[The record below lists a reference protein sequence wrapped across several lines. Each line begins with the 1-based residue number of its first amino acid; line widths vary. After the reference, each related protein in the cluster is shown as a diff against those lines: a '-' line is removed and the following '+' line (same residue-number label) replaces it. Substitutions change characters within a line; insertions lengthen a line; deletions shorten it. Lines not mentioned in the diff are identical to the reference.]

1 MFRTSYLDQDSLMDL
16 SIQDKK
22 SSSSLEILSLESGD
36 YTQQVEKLIE
46 ETIKRSRTKT
56 EISMLFLALALM
68 CIISASLAN
77 FAFEN
82 LSKHSRISYTFSIF
96 TFCVG
101 SFLLMKRKP
110 EQYSIMPTLVTV
122 ISIIVITER
131 QIFLNPNQYTFAE
144 PVLGLTGVIQYFNTI
159 LLTRRQRILCKV
171 IIWTYYTTRNYQH
184 YGYFSIDLTISVILY
199 SFFIIQTFKVYEN
212 FQEQLKTLYKQQQSL
227 IKEKWQ
233 KTLEMI
239 PQGVVI
245 IDTQSEKITIA
256 NKEIQKIFKINQ
268 ITTNDYLN
276 VKKCLE
282 EFKQKDLQIDTVQEN
297 EPHQQDNLLS
307 KENRENQQKTNDQE
321 INQSMPKLIEAQHE
335 IANNQ
340 NSQPVIQ
347 QCQHNQEKSMWT
359 YIFDK
364 NANKKKIR
372 DSLFKNK
379 KQNLYFQV
387 KASNIAGG
395 TQVIAVLNDISKI
408 KELEKTAKKLRNRFF
423 SQISHELRTPLN
435 SIIPLTQRLKNH
447 PNDPKKDQYISIIL
461 NSSLHLENLVEDA
474 LDMSR
479 LENNKFVINRDY
491 FDVRLTVQQTIEI
504 MEIQVKQKHLQLILE
519 IDDSVSKKIFSDQK
533 RYKQVLFNLVGN
545 AIKFTFKG
553 FIKLK
558 LEYKDKFLI
567 TTIEDTG
574 IGIQESD
581 LSQLFKFFG
590 KLVSASQI
598 NKGGMGLGL
607 NISKLIV
614 NQLKGQ
620 ISVHSNYKKGTTFI
634 FTILDE
640 EEVLSQN
647 ESNQNIIGQSL
658 EDSQSGQQVTTNNIL
673 YENDTTSHDH
683 LLFNKLQSN
692 DRMNDFSLNK
702 KSIMRQNSQSIQ
714 IEESKSSDYSEQS
727 YFVES
732 NNFNEQTLD
741 ERMNLYNSTTDHIP
755 KRDRNLKE
763 DLNESKV
770 NRILIVDDQP
780 YNLFVLEELLS
791 SIDNNFIIDKALN
804 GEQAI
809 EQVMLL
815 KIQTS
820 TEYDFIF
827 LDLNMPV
834 MDGQQTMRKLMK
846 MNHDGTIELAKSK
859 VIALSAMNEDNFLKY
874 DKAKLFKFFV
884 EKPVRTEQLK
894 SVIRDKQ

>member
-1 MFRTSYLDQDSLMDL
+1 
-16 SIQDKK
+16 
-22 SSSSLEILSLESGD
+22 
-36 YTQQVEKLIE
+36 
-46 ETIKRSRTKT
+46 
-56 EISMLFLALALM
+56 
-68 CIISASLAN
+68 
-77 FAFEN
+77 
-82 LSKHSRISYTFSIF
+82 
-96 TFCVG
+96 
-101 SFLLMKRKP
+101 
-110 EQYSIMPTLVTV
+110 MPTLVTV

-159 LLTRRQRILCKV
+159 LLTRRQRILCKF
-171 IIWTYYTTRNYQH
+171 IIWSYYTTRNYMH

-199 SFFIIQTFKVYEN
+199 SFFIIQTFKIYEN

-256 NKEIQKIFKINQ
+256 NKEIQKIFKMNQ
-268 ITTNDYLN
+268 ITNFTANDYSN

-282 EFKQKDLQIDTVQEN
+282 EFKQKDLQIEIVQEN
-297 EPHQQDNLLS
+297 EPPQQDNFQS
-307 KENRENQQKTNDQE
+307 KVKRESQQNTNDQ
-321 INQSMPKLIEAQHE
+321 LIEAQHE
-335 IANNQ
+335 VANNQ
-340 NSQPVIQ
+340 ISQPVNQ
-347 QCQHNQEKSMWT
+347 LHSHNLQKSMWT

-364 NANKKKIR
+364 NANKEEIR

-408 KELEKTAKKLRNRFF
+408 KELEKTSKKLRNRFF

-435 SIIPLTQRLKNH
+435 SIIPLAQRLKNH
-447 PNDPKKDQYISIIL
+447 PNDPKKDQYVSIIL

-491 FDVRLTVQQTIEI
+491 FDVRLTVQQICEI

-519 IDDSVSKKIFSDQK
+519 IDDSVPNQIFSDQK

-553 FIKLK
+553 FIKIK

-567 TTIEDTG
+567 TRIEDTG

-607 NISKLIV
+607 NISKVIV
-614 NQLKGQ
+614 NQLKGEITVQ
-620 ISVHSNYKKGTTFI
+620 SNYKKGTTFI

-640 EEVLSQN
+640 EGVLSQN
-647 ESNQNIIGQSL
+647 EQNQNIIGKSQ

-673 YENDTTSHDH
+673 EENDSTSHDH

-702 KSIMRQNSQSIQ
+702 KSIMRQNSQNIQ
-714 IEESKSSDYSEQS
+714 IEENKSSDYSEQS
-727 YFVES
+727 YFIES
-732 NNFNEQTLD
+732 NNFKGQTMTLD
-741 ERMNLYNSTTDHIP
+741 ERMNLYTSTSDFFP
-755 KRDRNLKE
+755 QRDRNLSPILTPNPQLINKSIIICQHANHSQQNLQLKDREQQSQIKSQESDKEAKQKQIVNAQQENKQLAVDYQITSQSFSFQNKDYNEELSMIQNKSHQFIKQNLSQESYKEE
-763 DLNESKV
+763 DLNNLKAD
-770 NRILIVDDQP
+770 RILIVDDQP

-815 KIQTS
+815 KIQTN

-834 MDGQQTMRKLMK
+834 MDGQQVRTIIFIKFIQTMRKLMK
-846 MNHDGTIELAKSK
+846 MNQDGTIELAKSK

-874 DKAKLFKFFV
+874 DKAKLFKYFGNTIYLLNSSF
-884 EKPVRTEQLK
+884 
-894 SVIRDKQ
+894 S